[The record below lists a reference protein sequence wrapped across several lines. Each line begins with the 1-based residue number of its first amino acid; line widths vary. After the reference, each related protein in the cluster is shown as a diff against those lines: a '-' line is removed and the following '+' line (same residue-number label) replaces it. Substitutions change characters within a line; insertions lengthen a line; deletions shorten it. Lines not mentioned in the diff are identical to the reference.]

1 MKRNRKKSDE
11 QNIWDLDVGAEVGP
25 RVWAGLALGVFL
37 VVVCGGWAATAQL
50 SGAIVANGSVKV
62 DRNLKAIQHRDGG
75 IVSMISVR
83 EGDFVKK
90 DQVLIKLEDVQTRAE
105 LSIIQSQLTELT
117 ARRARLLAERDGLP
131 ELVYPD
137 GYANSS
143 PEAAKIAASESNLFA
158 GNRADRQSQ
167 KEQLELR
174 IAQIEKEIVGLK
186 AQYRAKDDEI
196 RMVEAENAKL
206 RDLFSKGFIENVRI
220 YTADRELARLMG
232 SRGEVEASIARAE
245 ATTSEIRVQIIA
257 VDQNSRTEAQRE
269 LTAVDAKISE
279 LKDRRIA
286 VEDRLSRTDIRS
298 PAAGFVNEL
307 SVHTVGGVITPAER
321 LVTIV
326 PENAV
331 LRIEAKLTP
340 ADIDQV
346 SVGQQAR
353 LRFSAFNRNTTPE
366 IPGKI
371 AHVSPATTRDTV
383 TGDIY
388 YIADVQVRVE
398 DLKMLGD
405 RRLIPGMPVEV
416 YIETE
421 QRTAASYL
429 IKPFAD
435 QVSRAFR
442 EE

>member
-131 ELVYPD
+131 ELAYPD